1 MTRTFLILGL
11 LLPIFA
17 CGDKDAGEDS
27 NTNDGTDSADP
38 EGDADADSD
47 ADSDTDADADSDSD
61 SDADSDTDS
70 DSDADPSG
78 EALIDF
84 DDPNVTYTLT
94 GFGGAE
100 DSSVVADPTDSTNKV
115 AKVNKAST
123 AELWA
128 GTTFSTGDN
137 FSIPTLPITADDT
150 EFTLRV
156 WSPRAGIEVRLKV
169 EDASD
174 PTRSVETVAYPTSAE
189 TWETLNFDFANEAS
203 GTAELNTSYNFNKVS
218 VFFDFG
224 KTGADGGGG
233 TFYFDDFDSNF

>member
-1 MTRTFLILGL
+1 M
-11 LLPIFA
+11 
-17 CGDKDAGEDS
+17 
-27 NTNDGTDSADP
+27 
-38 EGDADADSD
+38 
-47 ADSDTDADADSDSD
+47 
-61 SDADSDTDS
+61 
-70 DSDADPSG
+70 
-78 EALIDF
+78 
-84 DDPNVTYTLT
+84 
-94 GFGGAE
+94 
-100 DSSVVADPTDSTNKV
+100 ADPTDSSNKV
-115 AKVNKAST
+115 AKVIKAST

-174 PTRSVETVAYPTSAE
+174 PTRSVETVAYPTAAE

-203 GTAELNTSYNFNKVS
+203 GTAALNTSYTFNKVS

-224 KTGADGGGG
+224 KTGGDGGGG